1 MHEHFGSLEG
11 VEADIDDI
19 TVHADTEIKHATRLH
34 AVLDRSEKI
43 NLTLHKE
50 SVSSKSRKLPELVTN
65 SHKKESS
72 PMTRKI
78 CAINNM
84 SAPTDRK
91 GVQRHL

>member
-1 MHEHFGSLEG
+1 MHEHFGDLEG

-50 SVSSKSRKLPELVTN
+50 KCLFKVKEVTWTGHKLTQERIEPDDEKNLC
-65 SHKKESS
+65 H
-72 PMTRKI
+72 
-78 CAINNM
+78 
-84 SAPTDRK
+84 
-91 GVQRHL
+91 Q